1 MPTRAR
7 SQPRATTIAE
17 ATKLAPVEAVRDVG
31 DTLAVAI
38 DKSLERRPYTTLLL
52 AVGLGFVLGAM
63 WTR

>member
-7 SQPRATTIAE
+7 AQRTAMLSGATNI
-17 ATKLAPVEAVRDVG
+17 APVEAVREVG
-31 DTLAVAI
+31 DTVATAI

-63 WTR
+63 WAR